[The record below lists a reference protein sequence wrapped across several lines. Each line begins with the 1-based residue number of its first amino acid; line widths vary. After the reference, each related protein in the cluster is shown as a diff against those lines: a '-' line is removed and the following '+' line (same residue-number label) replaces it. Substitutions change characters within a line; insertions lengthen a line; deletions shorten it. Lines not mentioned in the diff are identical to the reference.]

1 MVHLVN
7 LEKGRRKIAVYQKY
21 ILNYSIS
28 IVPNILK
35 TLIFIKLQN
44 LLTQENW
51 QSVTEGQHKTNL

>member
-1 MVHLVN
+1 M
-7 LEKGRRKIAVYQKY
+7 AVYQKY

>member
-7 LEKGRRKIAVYQKY
+7 SEKGRRKPAVYQKY